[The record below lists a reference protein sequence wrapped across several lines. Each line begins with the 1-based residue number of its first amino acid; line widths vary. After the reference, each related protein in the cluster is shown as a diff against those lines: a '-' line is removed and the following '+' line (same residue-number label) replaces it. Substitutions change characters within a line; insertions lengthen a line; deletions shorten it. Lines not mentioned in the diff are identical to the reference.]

1 MDKLEHDI
9 IEIDGVLYSRTG
21 NITKIVYDIEHEQ
34 HIDYTSLKFETDKEV
49 RKYLSSIY
57 GYEETDIMNF
67 TTSYS
72 EVRSLEEIPT
82 IKKSKEDGSVILE
95 EPSNNIK
102 HSLIKK
108 ILK

>member
-34 HIDYTSLKFETDKEV
+34 HIDYTSLKLETEEEIK
-49 RKYLSSIY
+49 KYLSSIY
-57 GYEETDIMNF
+57 EYKETDFMNI
-67 TTSYS
+67 TTSYN
-72 EVRSLEEIPT
+72 EVKTLEEIPT